1 MSENK
6 GSLKVSEVTVDRV
19 LSQYL
24 WNSPIPPKR
33 ENMAASVT
41 SANRT
46 PIKIDAVDYM
56 KNGAGK
62 YASAADF
69 KMFEKFF
76 NEKLPAKVQPYSF
89 DEIGNQIYGK
99 KRFEEIKTSMF
110 NPRTGQGFTVSIS
123 QYGIDTLSSDYV
135 ERAFIFG
142 STQVTVT
149 KADIDKLQFFV
160 RPDGSREIRNL
171 RITPKDDNF
180 DFIGGS
186 SSQDASGKLQK
197 WAVGKANAVFN
208 SVLDPKGIGRSVP
221 LVYTDTDK
229 LPFVNITD
237 KDFKRLQS
245 EKSNRKISDTL
256 TEETGIPLLLQ
267 SGELFNKLKKS
278 PALYDKSLLGRWRDI
293 EQNANEMYQKTRD
306 LIEKDPNM
314 MSLDERDERDQY
326 AADIDKPMALTIE
339 DMPQNAQ
346 KIYHQGKQIFAD
358 FCAQKN
364 IAYDANSLDNIA
376 MSLAS
381 VAYKNKMSGVSLI
394 NINDNGKVSVGH
406 KAPGLIMASVDMWE
420 AAKTPVE
427 ESLSQIQQTAQ
438 QIEYEEQQKQIVQ
451 SQSHG
456 ARLS

>member
-1 MSENK
+1 MPNLSIQK
-6 GSLKVSEVTVDRV
+6 SLSVSEVTIDNV
-19 LSQYL
+19 LSRYL

-33 ENMAASVT
+33 EDMELSVT
-41 SANRT
+41 HEKRF
-46 PIKIDAVDYM
+46 PIRINAVDYM

-62 YASAADF
+62 YASATDF
-69 KMFEKFF
+69 KMFENFF
-76 NEKLPAKVQPYSF
+76 KAGNLPAREKPYSF
-89 DEIGNQIYGK
+89 DEIGNKLYTDFTERQ
-99 KRFEEIKTSMF
+99 RVMF
-110 NPRTGQGFTVSIS
+110 GPKGNGFTVAVS
-123 QYGIDTLSSDYV
+123 QYGIDTSSSDYV

-186 SSQDASGKLQK
+186 SSQDASGRMLKMM
-197 WAVGKANAVFN
+197 VDTANAGFKKAI
-208 SVLDPKGIGRSVP
+208 DPKGIGRSVP

-229 LPFVNITD
+229 LPFVTITD
-237 KDFKRLQS
+237 KDFKKLQS
-245 EKSNRKISDTL
+245 EKLNRKISDAL
-256 TEETGIPLLLQ
+256 IEETGIPLFRQ
-267 SGELFNKLKKS
+267 GGGLFNKLKKS

-314 MSLDERDERDQY
+314 MSLDERNERDQY
-326 AADIDKPMALTIE
+326 AADIDKPTALTIE

-358 FCAQKN
+358 FCARKN

-376 MSLAS
+376 MSLTSAC
-381 VAYKNKMSGVSLI
+381 YENDMQDVSLI

-406 KAPGLIMASVDMWE
+406 RAPGLIMASVDMWE

-438 QIEYEEQQKQIVQ
+438 RIEYEEQQKQIVQ

>member
-1 MSENK
+1 MQSAE
-6 GSLKVSEVTVDRV
+6 TD
-19 LSQYL
+19 
-24 WNSPIPPKR
+24 
-33 ENMAASVT
+33 
-41 SANRT
+41 ANRM
-46 PIKIDAVDYM
+46 PINIDATSYM
-56 KNGAGK
+56 QNGAGR
-62 YASAADF
+62 YASVVDF

-76 NEKLPAKVQPYSF
+76 TEKNLPAKLQPYSF
-89 DEIGNQIYGK
+89 TEIVDLIYHK
-99 KRFEEIKTSMF
+99 DDAARVKRLPNSK
-110 NPRTGQGFTVSIS
+110 NGFTVPIS
-123 QYGIDTLSSDYV
+123 QYGIDTSSSDYV

-149 KADIDKLQFFV
+149 KSDIDKLQFFV

-186 SSQDASGKLQK
+186 SSQDASGRMLKMM
-197 WAVGKANAVFN
+197 VDTANAGFKKAI
-208 SVLDPKGIGRSVP
+208 DPKGIGRSVP

-245 EKSNRKISDTL
+245 EKSNQEKPDIL
-256 TEETGIPLLLQ
+256 MEETGILLFRQ
-267 SGELFNKLKKS
+267 GGGLFNKLKKS

-314 MSLDERDERDQY
+314 MSLDERNERDQY
-326 AADIDKPMALTIE
+326 AADIDKPTALTIE

-358 FCAQKN
+358 FCARKN

-376 MSLAS
+376 MSLTSAC
-381 VAYKNKMSGVSLI
+381 YENDMQDVSLI

-406 KAPGLIMASVDMWE
+406 RAPGLIMASVDMWE

-438 QIEYEEQQKQIVQ
+438 RIEYEEQQKQIVQ